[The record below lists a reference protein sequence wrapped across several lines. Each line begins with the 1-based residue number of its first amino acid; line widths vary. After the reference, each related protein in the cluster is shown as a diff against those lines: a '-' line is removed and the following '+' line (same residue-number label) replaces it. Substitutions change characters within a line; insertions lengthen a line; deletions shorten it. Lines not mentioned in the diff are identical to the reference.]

1 MRLHLLDRT
10 TPARHAVPSR
20 PRRRDRSR
28 RVLQDLL
35 SRADIRL
42 DGDRPWDIKVHDA
55 RMIDAVLAHGS
66 LGAGES
72 YVDGWWDCEALD
84 VMFTRVLRARIT
96 EQLNSLDE
104 RMAALLAIVRN
115 PQTPRRAKRVG
126 HQHYDLGDDVY
137 QHMLDPRM
145 IYSCAYWRAG
155 DSLARAQER
164 KLDLVCRKL
173 RLQTGMRVLDIGCGW
188 GGAARFAAERYG
200 VEVVGCTISQHQ
212 AQVARQHCKGLPVEI
227 RLIDYRELDGQF
239 DRIFSIGM
247 FEHVGE
253 RNYRGF
259 FSKARALLA
268 ADGLFLLHTI
278 GSNRS
283 SRATDAWIAKY
294 IFPNSMLPSI
304 AQIGAAAEKL
314 WVVEDWHSF
323 GPHYDRTLMSW
334 LENFERRWPLLA
346 PHYDER
352 FHRMWRYYLASCA
365 AAFRARH
372 NQLWQVLLSPTG
384 IANGLPEVR

>member
-1 MRLHLLDRT
+1 MRLHLLDPTIRGSDAA
-10 TPARHAVPSR
+10 PLR

-28 RVLQDLL
+28 RVLQELL
-35 SRADIRL
+35 GRADIRL
-42 DGDRPWDIKVHDA
+42 DGDRPWDIKVRDA

-72 YVDGWWDCEALD
+72 YMDGWWDCEALD
-84 VMFTRVLRARIT
+84 AMFTRVLRARVT
-96 EQLNSLDE
+96 EHLNSLDE

-115 PQTPRRAKRVG
+115 PQTPRRARRVG
-126 HQHYDLGDDVY
+126 RQHYDLGDDVY
-137 QHMLDPRM
+137 QRMLDPRM
-145 IYSCAYWRAG
+145 IYSCAYWRAD
-155 DSLARAQER
+155 DSLASAQER

-173 RLQTGMRVLDIGCGW
+173 RLRAGMRVLDIGCGW

-212 AQVARQHCKGLPVEI
+212 AQVARQRCDGLPVEI
-227 RLIDYRELDGQF
+227 RLLDYRELDGQF

-268 ADGLFLLHTI
+268 ADGLLLLHTI

-283 SRATDAWIAKY
+283 SRATDAWIEKY
-294 IFPNSMLPSI
+294 IFANSMLPSI
-304 AQIGAAAEKL
+304 AQIGAATENL

-334 LENFERRWPLLA
+334 LENFEQHWPELA
-346 PHYDER
+346 SRYDER

-372 NQLWQVLLSPTG
+372 NQLWQVLLSPAG
-384 IANGLPEVR
+384 IAGGLPEVR